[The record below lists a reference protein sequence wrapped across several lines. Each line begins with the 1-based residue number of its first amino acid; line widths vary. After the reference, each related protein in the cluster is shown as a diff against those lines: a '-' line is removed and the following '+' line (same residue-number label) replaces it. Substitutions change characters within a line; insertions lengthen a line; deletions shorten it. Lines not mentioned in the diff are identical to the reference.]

1 MIPTERRGTRA
12 GSGGGSGGLVAVT
25 NWRDRSHR
33 LAGGAEVCCEEV
45 ACRLASAGHQVVLLC
60 AAVKGSPRREVRD
73 GFTVIRRGGR
83 FSVYPWALL
92 WLLVHRRSLEAV
104 IDSQNGIPFF
114 TPLAVRRRT
123 PVVLLLHHIHQQQ
136 FAQYFPS
143 PVAAIGRWLER
154 TGSRWVYR
162 DRVIAAV
169 SPSTRTGARRE
180 LGLKGPIFVV
190 PPGFAGRSLCRGE
203 AQPCGSP
210 RALHFVG
217 DGPARADLEELART
231 EGVSHAVHFHGSL
244 PASLRDDMLAT
255 AWVTVNA
262 SQGEGWGL
270 SVIEANALGVPAI
283 AFDVAGLRDS
293 VRHGLTGW
301 LVPEGGDLGNAILLA
316 LDALESPAE
325 RQRWAERPR
334 RWAASFDWDHT
345 AKLLESILQT
355 EGSRLER
362 EKDRRLR
369 SDLAMV
375 VRLPAELIPK
385 GWTPGF
391 RSTDRLVDD
400 GSHLSVLLPGADS
413 DTASAALRRA
423 GIPGEVLTDARTVLR
438 VARPSDHIVPAMSTL
453 ATEPALLGAF
463 SASSLEG
470 HSLEGRWSNHHPADQ
485 ESA

>member
-1 MIPTERRGTRA
+1 M
-12 GSGGGSGGLVAVT
+12 
-25 NWRDRSHR
+25 
-33 LAGGAEVCCEEV
+33 
-45 ACRLASAGHQVVLLC
+45 
-60 AAVKGSPRREVRD
+60 
-73 GFTVIRRGGR
+73 
-83 FSVYPWALL
+83 
-92 WLLVHRRSLEAV
+92 
-104 IDSQNGIPFF
+104 
-114 TPLAVRRRT
+114 
-123 PVVLLLHHIHQQQ
+123 VLLLHHIHQRQ

-203 AQPCGSP
+203 AQSCGSP
-210 RALHFVG
+210 RIVCVGRMVPHKRYELLIKAMPKVLASRSLAALHFVG

-262 SQGEGWGL
+262 SQREGWGL

-375 VRLPAELIPK
+375 VRLPAELVPK